1 MKKRLNS
8 IIRFLKKDLWSSGDA
23 PLSAWVV
30 RQIRCFV
37 ISIRNSYLHRTSV
50 SSGALT
56 FYTLTSLVPV
66 LALIFAISKGFG
78 IQTKVID
85 YINKIFNT
93 YDSLVD
99 YLTQFANVYLEN
111 SRIGLLAGVGLVVL
125 VWSVVNVF
133 SNIEGV
139 FNTIWGVKRQR
150 NIYRKVTD
158 YLAIVICIPILL
170 FIYTSFSGLIE
181 SGFNGMVSVG
191 GIVDV
196 VLFVINKVIFFL
208 IFASAYIFLPNTKV
222 NFSAAFYGS
231 IITGTAYLLFESAY
245 IYFQSSITTYS
256 AVYGSFA
263 ALPLFLIWLNISW
276 NIILFG
282 AELSYAYQNLGDYEY
297 RMQQATMSHIFR
309 RKLTML
315 VSANIIQDFSSRK
328 IAPTSGE
335 LATRIGV
342 AQYSVRVALQDLES
356 CGVITRIKHKSGLF
370 GYLPSFDQSEMT
382 IAELSKR
389 LDHDGS
395 LDTKD
400 QERLGEKIN
409 QAFADLECCVV
420 NSEGNIKVK
429 DL

>member
-1 MKKRLNS
+1 MKKRLNN
-8 IIRFLKKDLWSSGDA
+8 IILYIKRDLWSSDDA
-23 PLSAWVV
+23 PLSAWIV

-78 IQTKVID
+78 IEARIIN
-85 YINKIFNT
+85 YIRETFST

-125 VWSVVNVF
+125 VWSVVKVF

-150 NIYRKVTD
+150 NLYRKVTD

-170 FIYTSFSGLIE
+170 FIYTSLSGLIE
-181 SGFNGMVSVG
+181 SGFNGMVSLG
-191 GIVDV
+191 GVLDM
-196 VLFVINKVIFFL
+196 VLFIVNKVIFFM
-208 IFASAYIFLPNTKV
+208 IFAFAYTFLPNTKV
-222 NFSAAFYGS
+222 KFSAAFYGA

-276 NIILFG
+276 NIMLFG
-282 AELSYAYQNLGDYEY
+282 AELSYAYQNLSDYEY
-297 RMQQATMSHIFR
+297 RMQQSNMTHNFR
-309 RKLTML
+309 RKLTMVVL
-315 VSANIIQDFSSRK
+315 ANIIKEFTGHRA
-328 IAPTSGE
+328 APTSSD
-335 LATRIGV
+335 LATKIGV
-342 AQYSVRVALQDLES
+342 AQFSVREALQNLEK
-356 CGVITRIKHKSGLF
+356 CGVVTRVKYPNGSF
-370 GYLPSFDQSEMT
+370 GYLPSYDQSEMRINDLNT
-382 IAELSKR
+382 I
-389 LDHDGS
+389 LDSEGII
-395 LDTKD
+395 DTSH
-400 QERLGEKIN
+400 QQRLGDSVN
-409 QAFADLECCVV
+409 NAF
-420 NSEGNIKVK
+420 SEIEISAAQSKGNIKIK